1 MPTARVAMVKKGAGE
16 KPLHGVIALA
26 DDPWLLASW
35 VSPATGICKD
45 AKASGVGAREP
56 VTARNTLKA

>member
-1 MPTARVAMVKKGAGE
+1 MAMVKKGAGE
-16 KPLHGVIALA
+16 KPLHDVIAMA
-26 DDPWLLASW
+26 DDPWSGASW
-35 VSPATGICKD
+35 VSPLAEICKD

>member
-1 MPTARVAMVKKGAGE
+1 MAMVKKGAGE
-16 KPLHGVIALA
+16 KPVHDVIAMA
-26 DDPWLLASW
+26 DDPWSGASW
-35 VSPATGICKD
+35 ASPLTEICKD